1 MKARIRNRR
10 APGLTLVQTV
20 IVLAI
25 ITLLAALM
33 LSDSTISHP
42 RSSKRR
48 TTEATL
54 NAITATLDRY
64 FDRYGEFPEPV
75 DPDET
80 AEVMPGKVY
89 RIGAA
94 RCLYQALT
102 GDGSD
107 AIKGAAGEDAT
118 SSNGTWEDAELNQFM
133 FKDLPFIMW
142 RKIGDHYLI
151 VDGFGRPFQYLK
163 ADPEK
168 KNTINSTY
176 DLWSYGDDETH
187 LRATSKDTEADPA
200 IGAKWI
206 KNW

>member
-10 APGLTLVQTV
+10 APGFTLVQTV

-107 AIKGAAGEDAT
+107 AIKGTAGEDAT

>member
-168 KNTINSTY
+168 KNTINST
-176 DLWSYGDDETH
+176 
-187 LRATSKDTEADPA
+187 
-200 IGAKWI
+200 
-206 KNW
+206 